1 MAAGG
6 LDCGLWSSVLCA
18 REQVGGCLGWVRAE
32 AHMRR
37 GRASLPICL
46 YLSNEWEAPEVN
58 LMDSGQEHVS
68 LGAGEKEL
76 MIPDGD
82 KGWQVYSC
90 T

>member
-6 LDCGLWSSVLCA
+6 LDCGHLSHALESN
-18 REQVGGCLGWVRAE
+18 VGGRVGWVRAE

-46 YLSNEWEAPEVN
+46 YRSNEWEAPEVN
-58 LMDSGQEHVS
+58 LIDSGQEHVS

-76 MIPDGD
+76 VIPDGD